1 MRSCHEIIKNEICYN
16 EILDDK
22 ELASLSVAGREFQGS
37 VLQQSDGSLMA
48 CIKLEANDIYLLY
61 DTAIRRR
68 NALSSFIPTLRA
80 GYEIN
85 FEWRRMRKNFEYASC
100 ENSMT
105 GSAREIERRR
115 KESFGGYNCYS
126 NDLYMTIVKRNASPS
141 AVVTHEDFEEFCR
154 TMQSLSIALANADCT
169 CLALKYEKLLRFL
182 KYSLDL
188 NEVEIKF
195 AKSRATV
202 SDCLICEEYDL
213 RNVPLAIG
221 ARERKYVS
229 CLTVT
234 ALPSCTQPDLFGFC
248 AHTDSEFRMVVK
260 YKCYDKTESEK
271 IVEHKKKAYK
281 NSLFSVMK
289 YIRSDIAKEDVSDD
303 FSRSA
308 LVGKKQC
315 DEALFAM
322 SEKGWT
328 SGLCQVSICL
338 ADSSEDNLENRI
350 SAMKKAFQ
358 KQGLLLKSE
367 RIGNSLCFLSMIAGA
382 KRMYDPFF
390 ILSENFADMLH
401 LTALSQGSPHSALLK
416 ERTKSDVPF
425 IYARNT
431 DGSVYHFSLSGS
443 EGRKGHTFI
452 TGPTGS
458 GKSAL
463 ISLLAAQW
471 LKYPQS
477 RVIIIDRD
485 LSSYRMVSEN
495 GGDFH
500 YPLAD
505 TTKFQPLEN
514 AGSNMSGCLEFIR
527 SICFSQE
534 IPFTAIQREECAN
547 ALHLLENGK
556 ETLTMLYHVIRGRN
570 KSSALLS
577 ALSPYIAGGEYES
590 LFDSDCDS
598 LKKIGRLTMIETNK
612 ILQNGVSQ
620 KNVSAPFFVYL
631 LSRLERAFNE
641 SSPTLL
647 IIDEG
652 WKVLKNELFA
662 SFFEEWMK
670 TLRKKNA
677 DVVFSITNLQD
688 IVGTHICETI
698 MSNSQTRILFKDAS
712 ALNKVEADNYRKIGL
727 SEHLL
732 EILPSLPDFH
742 PIVLQEGT
750 AVIVDFDMQSQ
761 LEYLTTPD
769 SIRKRLMNNA

>member
-1 MRSCHEIIKNEICYN
+1 MRSCHEIIRSEICYN

-22 ELASLSVAGREFQGS
+22 GLATLSIVSREFQGGI
-37 VLQQSDGSLMA
+37 LQQSDGSLMA
-48 CIKLEANDIYLLY
+48 CLKLEANDIYLLY

-68 NALSSFIPTLRA
+68 NTFATFLPTLKA
-80 GYEIN
+80 GYEMN
-85 FEWRRMRKNFEYASC
+85 FEWRRMKKNFEYASC
-100 ENSMT
+100 EKSMT

-115 KESFGGYNCYS
+115 KESFSGYNCYS
-126 NDLYMTIVKRNASPS
+126 NELYMTIVKRNPNPA
-141 AVVTHEDFEEFCR
+141 ALMTHEDFEEFCR
-154 TMQSLSIALANADCT
+154 TLQSLSMALANADCA
-169 CLALKYEKLLRFL
+169 CLVLKYEKLLGFL
-182 KYSLDL
+182 KYTLDL
-188 NEVEIKF
+188 NEMEINF
-195 AKSRATV
+195 AKSHATV
-202 SDCLICEEYDL
+202 SDCLISEEYAF
-213 RNVPLAIG
+213 RNVPLVIG
-221 ARERKYVS
+221 RQERKYVS

-234 ALPSCTQPDLFGFC
+234 ALPSYTQPDLFGFC
-248 AHTDSEFRMVVK
+248 AHIDSEFRMVVK

-271 IVEHKKKAYK
+271 IIEHKKKAYK
-281 NSLFSVMK
+281 SSLFSVMK
-289 YIRSDIAKEDVSDD
+289 YIKSDITKEDISDD
-303 FSRSA
+303 FSHSA
-308 LVGKKQC
+308 LAGKKQC
-315 DEALFAM
+315 DEALLAL

-328 SGLCQVSICL
+328 SGLCQISICL
-338 ADSSEDNLENRI
+338 SDHDEENLENRI

-367 RIGNSLCFLSMIAGA
+367 RIGNTLCFLSMIAGA
-382 KRMYDPFF
+382 KRMYDPLFL
-390 ILSENFADMLH
+390 LSENFADTLH
-401 LTALSQGSPHSALLK
+401 LTALSQGSPRSVLLK

-443 EGRKGHTFI
+443 EGRKGHTFV

-458 GKSAL
+458 GKSVL
-463 ISLLAAQW
+463 LSLFAAQW

-485 LSSYRMVSEN
+485 LSSYRVTSEN

-505 TTKFQPLEN
+505 ATKFQPLEN
-514 AGSNMSGCLEFIR
+514 AENNMSGCLEFIR

-534 IPFTAIQREECAN
+534 IPFTAMQREECAN

-556 ETLTMLYHVIRGRN
+556 ETLTMLYHIIRGRN
-570 KSSALLS
+570 KSSTILS
-577 ALSPYIAGGEYES
+577 ALAPYVSGGEYES
-590 LFDSDCDS
+590 LFDSNYDS
-598 LKKIGRLTMIETNK
+598 LKRIGRLTMIETSK
-612 ILQNGVSQ
+612 VLQNGISQ
-620 KNVSAPFFVYL
+620 KNVSVPFFVYL
-631 LSRLERAFNE
+631 LSRLERAFND
-641 SSPTLL
+641 STPTLL

-670 TLRKKNA
+670 TLRKKSV

-698 MSNSQTRILFKDAS
+698 MSNTQTRIVFKDAS
-712 ALNKVEADNYRKIGL
+712 ALNKVESDNYRSIGI

-732 EILPSLPDFH
+732 EILPSLPDFC
-742 PIVLQEGT
+742 PLILQENS
-750 AVIVDFDMQSQ
+750 AVIVDFNMQSQ

-769 SIRKRLMNNA
+769 SIKKRLANNA